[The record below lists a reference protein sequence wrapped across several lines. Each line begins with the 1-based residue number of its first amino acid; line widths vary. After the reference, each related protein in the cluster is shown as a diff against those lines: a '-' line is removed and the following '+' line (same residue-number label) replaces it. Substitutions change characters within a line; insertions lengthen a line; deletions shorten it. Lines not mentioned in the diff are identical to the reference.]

1 MVDLSPYAGA
11 KGHTPAT
18 LRASADAADALAPAR
33 ARLQRLVL
41 AALAELPDATPLE
54 LVDHTGLAREAI
66 QPRASELIAL
76 GLIQP
81 TGARRR
87 NPSGRSAAVLAI
99 TPAGR
104 KALAS

>member
-1 MVDLSPYAGA
+1 MADITPYAGA
-11 KGHTPAT
+11 KGRTPAT
-18 LRASADAADALAPAR
+18 LRTSADAADALAPACPG
-33 ARLQRLVL
+33 LQRLVL

-54 LVDHTGLAREAI
+54 LVSRTGLVREAI
-66 QPRASELIAL
+66 QPRVSELIAL

-104 KALAS
+104 NALAS